1 MLADSLKVLQAT
13 SFFYY
18 VKTAGFHWNVEGK
31 NFPEYHEFL
40 GELYGDVYGTID
52 VIAEHIRAL
61 DSYAPGAVS
70 RYVELSLIED
80 QTKIPRAELMFAE
93 LLQDTQTVLECIMN
107 CFAAATEENQQGIA
121 NFLSERQSA
130 MQKHAW
136 MIRSILK
143 RERE

>member
-18 VKTAGFHWNVEGK
+18 VKTAGFHWNVEGS
-31 NFPEYHEFL
+31 NFPQYHEFL
-40 GELYGDVYGTID
+40 GDLYTDVYGTID
-52 VIAEHIRAL
+52 LIAEYIRAL

-70 RYVELSLIED
+70 RYAELTLIQD

-93 LLQDTQTVLECIMN
+93 LFQDTQTLLECIMN
-107 CFAAATEENQQGIA
+107 CFEAATQENQQGIA
-121 NFLSERQSA
+121 NFLSERQAA

-143 RERE
+143 KERE

>member
-1 MLADSLKVLQAT
+1 
-13 SFFYY
+13 
-18 VKTAGFHWNVEGK
+18 
-31 NFPEYHEFL
+31 
-40 GELYGDVYGTID
+40 
-52 VIAEHIRAL
+52 
-61 DSYAPGAVS
+61 
-70 RYVELSLIED
+70 
-80 QTKIPRAELMFAE
+80 MFAE

>member
-93 LLQDTQTVLECIMN
+93 LLQDTQTLLECIMN

>member
-18 VKTAGFHWNVEGK
+18 VKTAGFHWNVEGQ
-31 NFPEYHEFL
+31 NFPEYHKFL
-40 GELYGDVYGTID
+40 GKLYVDVYDTID
-52 VIAEHIRAL
+52 VLAEFIRSL

-70 RYVELSLIED
+70 RYAELSLICD

-93 LLQDTQTVLECIMN
+93 LQQDTQTLLECIMN
-107 CFAAATEENQQGIA
+107 CFDAATQENQQGIA
-121 NFLSERQSA
+121 DFLGERQAA

-136 MIRSILK
+136 MMRSILK
-143 RERE
+143 RDRE